1 MKKENGMS
9 EGKRIR
15 QLAAEAK
22 AKRLKKEK
30 EIAKKKNKKLAT
42 LFEKLASSL
51 YKEVLAAIKEDVKR
65 KEIESYQELKYLG
78 KEPYLEKSQQKKVVD
93 LLVKKLE
100 ADGFKAK
107 AKWEFHHGQ
116 YMTDECW
123 SEEYFSITIKF

>member
-1 MKKENGMS
+1 MS
-9 EGKRIR
+9 QGQRIR

-30 EIAKKKNKKLAT
+30 EIAKKENKKFAT
-42 LFEKLASSL
+42 LFQKLASSL

-78 KEPYLEKSQQKKVVD
+78 KEPYLDKSQRKKVVD
-93 LLVKKLE
+93 LLVNKLK
-100 ADGFKAK
+100 ADGFNVK
-107 AKWEFHHGQ
+107 AKWESDHGQ
-116 YMTDECW
+116 DMTDECW